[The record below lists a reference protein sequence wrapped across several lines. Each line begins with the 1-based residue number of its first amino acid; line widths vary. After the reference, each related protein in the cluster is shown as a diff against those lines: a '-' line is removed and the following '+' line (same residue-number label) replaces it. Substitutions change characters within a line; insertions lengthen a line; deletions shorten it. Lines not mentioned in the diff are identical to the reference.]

1 MNSYCLIPS
10 SALSPP
16 GLFSPD
22 SGGKDAMSV
31 CPGLLSCF
39 RCVRLCNPI
48 DCSPPGSS
56 VHGNSPGKNTEW
68 VAMPSSRG
76 SSPPRDRTRISYVS
90 CIGRWVLYHERHVG
104 TRKDTTEHTKSSEKL
119 PSLLSH
125 LPPRA
130 PSPPLL
136 VASFPRLSPHHS
148 WSPGT
153 CSRLPVSAY
162 AVPAWDGLFPFPHQ
176 PAPSPLTARLTG
188 HLPQSIPP
196 FQIITRIMT
205 DNILLG

>member
-68 VAMPSSRG
+68 VAMPSPPGDLPHPGIEPASLM
-76 SSPPRDRTRISYVS
+76 SPALADGFFTTSATWEPEKIPQNTPSLQKS
-90 CIGRWVLYHERHVG
+90 CRLFCLTFPQE
-104 TRKDTTEHTKSSEKL
+104 L
-119 PSLLSH
+119 PLPCSLLSH
-125 LPPRA
+125 FHACPLITLGPLGLARASLCLPTQSLHGMA
-130 PSPPLL
+130 CSPFPINLLRPLL
-136 VASFPRLSPHHS
+136 QPDSLAICHSPSH
-148 WSPGT
+148 
-153 CSRLPVSAY
+153 
-162 AVPAWDGLFPFPHQ
+162 PF
-176 PAPSPLTARLTG
+176 R
-188 HLPQSIPP
+188 
-196 FQIITRIMT
+196 
-205 DNILLG
+205 